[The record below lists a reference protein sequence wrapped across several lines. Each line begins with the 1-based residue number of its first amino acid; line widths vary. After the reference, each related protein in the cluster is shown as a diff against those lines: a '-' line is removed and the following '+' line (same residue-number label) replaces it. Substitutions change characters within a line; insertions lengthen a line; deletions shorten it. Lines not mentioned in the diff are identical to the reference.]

1 MSSPV
6 VKICGVRLR
15 DDALTAAGAG
25 ADYVGMVFVPGRR
38 RRITPSDARIITD
51 ALRAAGP
58 AAPQSVGLF
67 GDQPLPEVLAA
78 IDAAGLDAVQLCGD
92 ESIAYCRQV
101 LPRAAVIKVLH
112 IANDAG
118 DDAVAAAA
126 RRIDDYAAA
135 GCTITLDSQVAGL
148 HGGTG
153 QSFDWQIAARLSAR
167 QDNAGQDDAAARLS
181 ARQDNAGQDDDAAR
195 LSTGRNSAGGDSA
208 GGGSA
213 ARRRFLLA
221 GGLTPDN
228 VAAAIAA
235 ARPWGVDVSSGVET
249 GGRQDAAKI
258 RQFIANAKGLA

>member
-38 RRITPSDARIITD
+38 RRITPADARIITD

-118 DDAVAAAA
+118 DAAISAAA

-153 QSFDWQIAARLSAR
+153 QAFDWQIAARLSAR
-167 QDNAGQDDAAARLS
+167 QDDAGQDDDTAARLS
-181 ARQDNAGQDDDAAR
+181 ARQDGAGQDDAAR
-195 LSTGRNSAGGDSA
+195 LATGRGSAGQNSEDGA
-208 GGGSA
+208 G
-213 ARRRFLLA
+213 RRRFLLA

-249 GGRQDAAKI
+249 AGRQDAAKI